1 MTDRS
6 LNVES
11 DLTFSVTG
19 PSGPVTGT
27 VEASGATV
35 TVRTSDPVATL
46 DAALGGQPYTPSAIE
61 ALAARLADSGITVAV
76 SGPQGTVATIGAGVS
91 STVGRVLA
99 GSRLV
104 RPGSL
109 RAVAPLTRVRVAPA
123 LQGLP
128 STVRWLS
135 GAAAA
140 GMILWA
146 LARLARRRT
155 PT

>member
-6 LNVES
+6 LHVES

-19 PSGPVTGT
+19 PSGPVTGR

-61 ALAARLADSGITVAV
+61 ALAARLADSGITVDV
-76 SGPQGTVATIGAGVS
+76 SGPQGTVVTLGAGVT
-91 STVGRVLA
+91 STIGRILA

-123 LQGLP
+123 LQRLP
-128 STVRWLS
+128 SPARWLS
-135 GAAAA
+135 WTVAAA
-140 GMILWA
+140 MILWA
-146 LARLARRRT
+146 LARVARRRT
-155 PT
+155 PV